1 MNDMLSPQV
10 PAGKPASLFKV
21 ISSSTFKLM
30 SGLGLLG
37 VTVVG
42 VVLFLNKESDLLKAS
57 LKNNHSYKTQG
68 SIEGSVAS
76 KDVFVN
82 RDLSLDKEST
92 VVNEESK
99 IGKEESEIIEE
110 KSIVK
115 PTDYAEK
122 EATESTAFNVNE
134 AVRSSSKAVSNKE
147 AYSGK
152 RTPEGNAAKNTPDI
166 IQSVTENNKRND
178 DAPLS
183 LLLPMP
189 FRPNMSEH
197 NLSQKI
203 KAKSKSNVSDLK
215 NAPEETVNNSFH
227 VGLEWSINTPFKR
240 TDFLFNSID
249 SVKKTATLLIPGIW
263 VTKSFRAA

>member
-10 PAGKPASLFKV
+10 PARKPASLFKV

-37 VTVVG
+37 VTIVG
-42 VVLFLNKESDLLKAS
+42 VVLFLNKESDLSKVI

-68 SIEGSVAS
+68 SIEGSVTS

-82 RDLSLDKEST
+82 RDSSLDKGSI

-99 IGKEESEIIEE
+99 IVKEESEIIEE
-110 KSIVK
+110 ESRAN

-152 RTPEGNAAKNTPDI
+152 RTPEGNAGNNTPDI
-166 IQSVTENNKRND
+166 MHNITENKRNE
-178 DAPLS
+178 DAALS

-189 FRPNMSEH
+189 LRPNNSEP

-263 VTKSFRAA
+263 VTRSFRAA